1 MVNKVR
7 KTDQKRRTFS
17 REFKLDAIR
26 LVKEEGYSAHEVNEN
41 LGLGPQVVERWL
53 REYEADEVQAFPG
66 VGQPKESEK
75 EIYALRRQLKRAEEE
90 RDILKKA
97 LAIFSKEHG

>member
-26 LVKEEGYSAHEVNEN
+26 LVKEEGHSAQDINEN
-41 LGLGPQVVERWL
+41 LGLGPQVVERWI
-53 REYEADEVQAFPG
+53 REHEVDEAQAFPG
-66 VGQPKESEK
+66 VGQAKESEK

-97 LAIFSKEHG
+97 LAIFSKEHE